1 MILGSVNIAYP
12 YKEFSVRARRKL
24 STIEWLILEIIY
36 QSSIKNGYEE
46 ITLNDV
52 LNDVFQICD
61 SDLLVK
67 PCLINLQ
74 NLDAIKGNILCEE
87 SSLKKV
93 KITDFEITEKGLS
106 ILKKGLLPSKKNKNR
121 IVAFYDIYNKKIVD
135 NVNGISENPLG
146 LPVVDVSNAS
156 KVMCGS
162 DLLKEI
168 LDSDKYKEKYE
179 WLQGNENIIEI
190 ENENSNLFWTSTTKE
205 VEIIKDGLV
214 SLIKVNDE
222 KLNSLLFNSYN
233 GLKYISDFKNINIKD
248 CDEELTDIFFIDEL
262 GSKIDKT
269 IDKVINENMGKGI
282 IGFINKKFENE
293 NFNTKKLKG
302 LVIFNSDK
310 FSVNVEEKQLRVELP
325 KGILDDEC
333 VIFLG
338 KESIFAGNIKA
349 YNDFGNRKFSVGYK
363 KNQVDLSQTEII
375 NKIIEKYRDVDYRV
389 IALAASKN
397 KKGVLKNLNEI
408 LKDNKSDS
416 DKARVAYDVKSL
428 SKKIFGEKVDISN
441 LIKKVR

>member
-24 STIEWLILEIIY
+24 SAIEWLILEIIY

-74 NLDAIKGNILCEE
+74 NLEAIKGNILCEE

-93 KITDFEITEKGLS
+93 KITDFEITENGLS

-222 KLNSLLFNSYN
+222 KLNSLLFNSYD
-233 GLKYISDFKNINIKD
+233 GLKYNGDFKDINTKD
-248 CDEELTDIFFIDEL
+248 CDEELSDIFFIDEL
-262 GSKIDKT
+262 GSKIDKAV
-269 IDKVINENMGKGI
+269 DKVINENMGKGI

-310 FSVNVEEKQLRVELP
+310 FRVNVEEKQLRVELP
-325 KGILDDEC
+325 KGILDDQC

-338 KESIFAGNIKA
+338 KESIFTGNIKA

-375 NKIIEKYRDVDYRV
+375 NKIIEEYRDIDYRV

-397 KKGVLKNLNEI
+397 KKVVLKNLNEI
-408 LKDNKSDS
+408 LKDNKGDS
-416 DKARVAYDVKSL
+416 DKYRIAYDVKSL

>member
-1 MILGSVNIAYP
+1 MILGSINIAYP

-36 QSSIKNGYEE
+36 QSSIKKVCEE
-46 ITLNDV
+46 ITLNDA

-74 NLDAIKGNILCEE
+74 NLEAIKGNILCEE

-135 NVNGISENPLG
+135 NVNGMSENPLG

-156 KVMCGS
+156 KVMYES

-168 LDSDKYKEKYE
+168 LYSDKYKEKYE

-222 KLNSLLFNSYN
+222 KLNSLLFNSHN

-310 FSVNVEEKQLRVELP
+310 FRVNVEEKQLRVELP

-375 NKIIEKYRDVDYRV
+375 NKIIEEYRDIDYRV

-397 KKGVLKNLNEI
+397 KKVVLQNLNEI
-408 LKDNKSDS
+408 LKDNKGDS
-416 DKARVAYDVKSL
+416 DKYRIAYDVKSL